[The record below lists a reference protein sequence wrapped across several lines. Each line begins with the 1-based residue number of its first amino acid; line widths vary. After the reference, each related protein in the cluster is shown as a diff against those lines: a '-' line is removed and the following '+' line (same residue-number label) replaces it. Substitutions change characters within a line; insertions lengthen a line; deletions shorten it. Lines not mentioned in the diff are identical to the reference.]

1 MENVITASLIQ
12 NPDNESSSPF
22 YDDNDSELLVTPL
35 RFQPPYH
42 ITMSIL
48 RDDLLHVQWFY
59 ELPWRIESIA
69 RSQRRN
75 CDVTVDVNAPHMLA
89 FGEDTKHSTVH
100 VRGVFCDAKTSDIQ
114 PIVLREGE
122 EASVLLMIGSEAI
135 VYNNLRCDV
144 NDVKNKDDLFE
155 KYWEGVKS
163 TGVDRIVR
171 VVCGPQT

>member
-1 MENVITASLIQ
+1 MENVVTASLMQ
-12 NPDNESSSPF
+12 NPANATSSPF
-22 YDDNDSELLVTPL
+22 YHDNDSELLVTPL
-35 RFQPPYH
+35 RLQPPYH

-69 RSQRRN
+69 RNQRRN
-75 CDVTVDVNAPHMLA
+75 CDVTVDVNAAHMLA

-144 NDVKNKDDLFE
+144 NDVRNKDELFE
-155 KYWEGVKS
+155 KYWESVKP

-171 VVCGPQT
+171 VTCVSQG